1 LVFVTLNS
9 AATRKVICVYCPE
22 KKADQRANSAWK
34 KLCTATSEEKVCDSR
49 TKSEIHIFSRNTRYG
64 GFTLKSVCSCQPAE
78 RRCEI
83 AKYGRTS
90 VFRDGSGVFG
100 MELVTRDGSFDVH

>member
-1 LVFVTLNS
+1 V
-9 AATRKVICVYCPE
+9 
-22 KKADQRANSAWK
+22 
-34 KLCTATSEEKVCDSR
+34 
-49 TKSEIHIFSRNTRYG
+49 YG

-83 AKYGRTS
+83 ANYGRGS